1 MMLPRTALM
10 RLLALALLAILPAGA
25 LGAQSRASA
34 DSSAIVSLLARFRD
48 AAAAA
53 DSATML
59 GLLAPDAVILESG
72 GAENVAE
79 FRAHHLAADIEFAR
93 AVEETRAALRV
104 VVSGDIAWAAGTSTA
119 RGKFRGRDVNSSGAE
134 LMVFTRT
141 PQGWRIAAIHWSS
154 RRRS

>member
-1 MMLPRTALM
+1 MTPPRTALL
-10 RLLALALLAILPAGA
+10 RLVALALLAMLPAGA

-72 GAENVAE
+72 GAETVSE

-93 AVEETRAALRV
+93 AVDETRAALRV
-104 VVSGDIAWAAGTSTA
+104 VVSGDVAWAAGTSTA
-119 RGKFRGRDVNSSGAE
+119 RGTFRGREVNSSGAE

-154 RRRS
+154 RRRG